1 MGVCLHLAFL
11 TPLLPAI
18 LLSPSPLPGAA
29 LRKCQRMDFAA
40 SSEEHGTNIRNACEG
55 NAAPIGSSVCSFFF
69 FLKKKKL
76 APSPAV
82 REITMAHC
90 AAPQLLKFD

>member
-69 FLKKKKL
+69 PKEKKIVSL
-76 APSPAV
+76 SCCAGDNNGALC
-82 REITMAHC
+82 RTAAAEI
-90 AAPQLLKFD
+90 